1 MLMSYAIYKQRG
13 ENMSDFKFSGQKID
27 TSNLNLYR
35 TVDLSSIIQN
45 TNAELNRNFNL
56 ISEANAKK
64 HQREIESH
72 EALLKIADNTQG
84 INDLVS
90 LVRQGNEINQQ
101 TFALLQEM
109 QTIMTAQSP
118 EEAQTI
124 FRQVLDRANQANEDI
139 STIQSLLGYGKML
152 IGACFPE
159 SGIV

>member
-1 MLMSYAIYKQRG
+1 
-13 ENMSDFKFSGQKID
+13 MSDFKFNGPKID
-27 TSNLNLYR
+27 TSNLDLSR
-35 TVDLSSIIQN
+35 TVDLNSAVR
-45 TNAELNRNFNL
+45 NANASLNRSFEL
-56 ISEANAKK
+56 MAQANAAK

-84 INDLVS
+84 INDLVA

-118 EEAQTI
+118 EEAETI
-124 FRQVLDRANQANEDI
+124 FRQVLNKANQTKENID
-139 STIQSLLGYGKML
+139 TIQSLLGYGKML

-159 SGIV
+159 AGIL